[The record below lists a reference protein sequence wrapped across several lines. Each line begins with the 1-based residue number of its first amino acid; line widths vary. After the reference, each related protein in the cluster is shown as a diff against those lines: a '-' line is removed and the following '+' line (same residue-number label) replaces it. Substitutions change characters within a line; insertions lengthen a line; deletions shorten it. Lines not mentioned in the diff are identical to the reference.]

1 MTYNESPS
9 NESPSG
15 WLQPITRSPDHYL
28 TVIPSLVWCTIASA
42 AVLCDWALSAYLLKV
57 IKIFI
62 VWRIMHLD
70 LNKLQMHSRKLCS
83 VFIYWQAFKGRAL
96 LKILSVPSPSIYN
109 HLVLFWSLLLEFHCP
124 NQPSQSLRNVLF
136 WSLVHTQPQ
145 KSLLSSPLLV
155 SIIRLFLKLWPRVL
169 VCKSTQ
175 ANSSGQFFTI
185 YWC

>member
-1 MTYNESPS
+1 MICCGLWIYNESPS

-124 NQPSQSLRNVLF
+124 NQPSQIHNHWGTFFSEVLYT
-136 WSLVHTQPQ
+136 H
-145 KSLLSSPLLV
+145 SPKNPSWAL
-155 SIIRLFLKLWPRVL
+155 P
-169 VCKSTQ
+169 
-175 ANSSGQFFTI
+175 
-185 YWC
+185 Y

>member
-1 MTYNESPS
+1 MICCGLWTYNESPS

-124 NQPSQSLRNVLF
+124 NQPSQIHNHWGTFFSEVLYTHSPKNPS
-136 WSLVHTQPQ
+136 WA
-145 KSLLSSPLLV
+145 LL
-155 SIIRLFLKLWPRVL
+155 
-169 VCKSTQ
+169 
-175 ANSSGQFFTI
+175 
-185 YWC
+185 Y

>member
-1 MTYNESPS
+1 MICCGLWGNEDESKDIFMTYNESPS

-124 NQPSQSLRNVLF
+124 NQPSQIHNHWGTFFSEVLYTHSPKNPS
-136 WSLVHTQPQ
+136 WA
-145 KSLLSSPLLV
+145 LL
-155 SIIRLFLKLWPRVL
+155 
-169 VCKSTQ
+169 
-175 ANSSGQFFTI
+175 
-185 YWC
+185 Y